1 MTDKENS
8 MGFIEDIE
16 RLASWE
22 WGGKDCQETSW
33 IKCKGRP
40 SDLYFGVT
48 ATAKHL
54 SWSDL
59 YAKCKG
65 NGNMQ
70 LNEVQLTMAF
80 GIRERPGF
88 KSHLSSLL
96 PVLS

>member
-1 MTDKENS
+1 MTDKKYS

-22 WGGKDCQETSW
+22 WSGEDCQETSC
-33 IKCKGRP
+33 IKCKGRS

-54 SWSDL
+54 SWSGL

-65 NGNMQ
+65 DGHMQ
-70 LNEVQLTMAF
+70 LNEVQLTMAL

-96 PVLS
+96 TVLS